1 MGSESGNLEIA
12 TNDAVAADMGGSIA
26 FGARYSGTAQAN
38 FAVIKAG
45 LVGSYG
51 GYLSLGTRPDGGS
64 MTERIRI
71 TSDGNVGIGS
81 TAPWSI
87 ATVVDTTARSN
98 SSIGGT
104 AASFSIAIASGNEL
118 AFSQDPSGVSAMWMQ
133 ARNTATPGVVPLS
146 LNPLGG
152 SVGIGTMTP
161 KAKLEVA
168 TGSDTTNGQP
178 AAYDYNFFTVGIGG
192 STTAGSVFVSYN
204 QTTHNG
210 FIGSLQPNVAWGNT
224 VLQPGGGKV
233 GVGMVP
239 VYQLQL
245 SSDSAS
251 KPTSSTWTITSDS
264 RVKTNIR
271 PFTDGLDLVHAL
283 TPVAYELNGKAG
295 LPAGSTGI
303 GLIAQ
308 DVKDIAPYMVGTY
321 KAVLDAPQTT
331 TLLADVS
338 ETDTDFTVQ
347 DDTLV
352 NTANVKY
359 EVGDEQFT
367 GCVVLP
373 PTTTGQKMIRC
384 GRGPGAKPLSAG
396 NVLTASEA
404 PQDIFN
410 LQASAMPWIL
420 VNALKD
426 LEKQTLVPMDVT
438 DVLPACSEQ
447 TRGQQKFI
455 GDDLLGD
462 SVKLCGRNAAGAYA
476 WKVTVNF

>member
-1 MGSESGNLEIA
+1 MPLHLGGDGSFGIRILASGNVGIGTASPQNRFVVSNAGANGLEISGQFTSGTASGAYLASYNRGTSAFTDLIINTGVAHVFKAGGNVGIGTTAPRANLEVVSGSANTDADPSKVLTVVGPNNAMGLESGNLEIA

-26 FGARYSGTAQAN
+26 FGARYIGTAQAN

-71 TSDGNVGIGS
+71 TSD
-81 TAPWSI
+81 
-87 ATVVDTTARSN
+87 
-98 SSIGGT
+98 
-104 AASFSIAIASGNEL
+104 
-118 AFSQDPSGVSAMWMQ
+118 
-133 ARNTATPGVVPLS
+133 
-146 LNPLGG
+146 
-152 SVGIGTMTP
+152 
-161 KAKLEVA
+161 
-168 TGSDTTNGQP
+168 
-178 AAYDYNFFTVGIGG
+178 
-192 STTAGSVFVSYN
+192 
-204 QTTHNG
+204 
-210 FIGSLQPNVAWGNT
+210 
-224 VLQPGGGKV
+224 GKV